1 MCKFLRGAAW
11 SDEIVFFFWK
21 KTMNYETWKMKILR
35 LNV

>member
-1 MCKFLRGAAW
+1 MCKFLQGAAW

-21 KTMNYETWKMKILR
+21 NYETWKMKILR

>member
-11 SDEIVFFFWK
+11 SDEIVFFSE